1 MKKMMTSLLAIV
13 MLLSLCAGC
22 GSKESAAPAQESQ
35 PAAEEQS
42 SGETMVLRLA
52 NSHNAE
58 HITSQACQM
67 FADLVNEKTDGRIT
81 IECHFAG
88 ELGDERSTIEQ
99 CQFGGLDFTRVSS
112 GASAEFAPLM
122 NALQMP
128 YEYTSVDHLFEVLDG
143 EIGQEVFETF
153 KDNNLVGITY
163 LHPGSRNFFNAKKEI
178 HTPADMAGMKIRV
191 SDTYVKD
198 GREYHGYKIGRV
210 FDISQTHGKA
220 GVPALSLK
228 DNTPEMDAALRRLLD
243 SSPVPVVTSS
253 TMYQDAVYDPKT
265 QSITVSSRLIDSKIF
280 AALSREIVHAGIHDH
295 GRYPYYT
302 REDCAMDAE
311 SVSYMLCRNFGVET
325 PQPDVSRVGQV
336 FDGMEVQ
343 DRRGV
348 VDSLQKYFRK
358 LQNDIQREISP
369 QERKQPEQNRPVR

>member
-1 MKKMMTSLLAIV
+1 
-13 MLLSLCAGC
+13 
-22 GSKESAAPAQESQ
+22 
-35 PAAEEQS
+35 
-42 SGETMVLRLA
+42 MVLRLA

-163 LHPGSRNFFNAKKEI
+163 LHPGSRNFFNSKKEI
-178 HTPADMAGMKIRV
+178 HTPADLAGMKIRV

>member
-1 MKKMMTSLLAIV
+1 MAKLDDLIQQKQQRDEDWKAKKTAEREELGQLSDDAVMHVTSEPGAYLHYLDTQAINPRYSASNV
-13 MLLSLCAGC
+13 MLAM
-22 GSKESAAPAQESQ
+22 AQNPE
-35 PAAEEQS
+35 
-42 SGETMVLRLA
+42 
-52 NSHNAE
+52 
-58 HITSQACQM
+58 
-67 FADLVNEKTDGRIT
+67 
-81 IECHFAG
+81 
-88 ELGDERSTIEQ
+88 
-99 CQFGGLDFTRVSS
+99 
-112 GASAEFAPLM
+112 
-122 NALQMP
+122 
-128 YEYTSVDHLFEVLDG
+128 
-143 EIGQEVFETF
+143 
-153 KDNNLVGITY
+153 ITY
-163 LHPGSRNFFNAKKEI
+163 INSLEVWNRLGRSVNRDEN
-178 HTPADMAGMKIRV
+178 GMKIRV

-280 AALSREIVHAGIHDH
+280 AALSRE
-295 GRYPYYT
+295 
-302 REDCAMDAE
+302 DCAMDAE

-369 QERKQPEQNRPVR
+369 QERKQLEQNRPVR

>member
-1 MKKMMTSLLAIV
+1 MAKLDDLIQQKQQRDEDWKAKKTAEREELGQLSDDAVMHVTSEPGAYLHYLDTQAINPRYSASNV
-13 MLLSLCAGC
+13 MLAM
-22 GSKESAAPAQESQ
+22 AQN
-35 PAAEEQS
+35 P
-42 SGETMVLRLA
+42 
-52 NSHNAE
+52 
-58 HITSQACQM
+58 
-67 FADLVNEKTDGRIT
+67 D
-81 IECHFAG
+81 
-88 ELGDERSTIEQ
+88 
-99 CQFGGLDFTRVSS
+99 
-112 GASAEFAPLM
+112 
-122 NALQMP
+122 
-128 YEYTSVDHLFEVLDG
+128 
-143 EIGQEVFETF
+143 
-153 KDNNLVGITY
+153 ITY
-163 LHPGSRNFFNAKKEI
+163 INSLEVWNRLGRSVNRDEN
-178 HTPADMAGMKIRV
+178 GMKIRV
-191 SDTYVKD
+191 S
-198 GREYHGYKIGRV
+198 E
-210 FDISQTHGKA
+210 A

-325 PQPDVSRVGQV
+325 PQPDVSRVAQV

>member
-1 MKKMMTSLLAIV
+1 MAKLDDLIQQKQQRDEDWKAKKTAEREELGQLSDDAVMHVTSEPGAYLHYLDTQAINPRYSASNV
-13 MLLSLCAGC
+13 MLAM
-22 GSKESAAPAQESQ
+22 AQNPE
-35 PAAEEQS
+35 
-42 SGETMVLRLA
+42 
-52 NSHNAE
+52 
-58 HITSQACQM
+58 
-67 FADLVNEKTDGRIT
+67 
-81 IECHFAG
+81 
-88 ELGDERSTIEQ
+88 
-99 CQFGGLDFTRVSS
+99 
-112 GASAEFAPLM
+112 
-122 NALQMP
+122 
-128 YEYTSVDHLFEVLDG
+128 
-143 EIGQEVFETF
+143 
-153 KDNNLVGITY
+153 ITY
-163 LHPGSRNFFNAKKEI
+163 INSLEVWNRLGRSVNRDEN
-178 HTPADMAGMKIRV
+178 GMKIRV

-210 FDISQTHGKA
+210 FDVTQTHGKA
-220 GVPALSLK
+220 GVPVLSLK

-243 SSPVPVVTSS
+243 SSPVPVVTSN

-311 SVSYMLCRNFGVET
+311 SVSYMLCRNFGVEA

>member
-1 MKKMMTSLLAIV
+1 MQLQLKRPLAFFD
-13 MLLSLCAGC
+13 LETTGLSIIHDRLIEISILKVSPDGKEEQKTWRVNPGMAIPVQSIQFHGITDEDL
-22 GSKESAAPAQESQ
+22 KESPAFKDIAIEVNTFLNGCDLAGYNALKFDV
-35 PAAEEQS
+35 PFLMEEF
-42 SGETMVLRLA
+42 LRADVAFNLA
-52 NSHNAE
+52 NRNIIDAQNIFMKME
-58 HITSQACQM
+58 PRTLKGAYRFFCNKE
-67 FADLVNEKTDGRIT
+67 LVNA
-81 IECHFAG
+81 H
-88 ELGDERSTIEQ
+88 
-99 CQFGGLDFTRVSS
+99 
-112 GASAEFAPLM
+112 SAA
-122 NALQMP
+122 A
-128 YEYTSVDHLFEVLDG
+128 
-143 EIGQEVFETF
+143 
-153 KDNNLVGITY
+153 
-163 LHPGSRNFFNAKKEI
+163 
-178 HTPADMAGMKIRV
+178 
-191 SDTYVKD
+191 DTYATF
-198 GREYHGYKIGRV
+198 EIL
-210 FDISQTHGKA
+210 KA
-220 GVPALSLK
+220 QI
-228 DNTPEMDAALRRLLD
+228 ER
-243 SSPVPVVTSS
+243 
-253 TMYQDAVYDPKT
+253 YQDAVYDPKT

>member
-1 MKKMMTSLLAIV
+1 MYIRNDGKGESNITQNGFTAY
-13 MLLSLCAGC
+13 LLSAVAHR
-22 GSKESAAPAQESQ
+22 K
-35 PAAEEQS
+35 
-42 SGETMVLRLA
+42 
-52 NSHNAE
+52 
-58 HITSQACQM
+58 
-67 FADLVNEKTDGRIT
+67 AD
-81 IECHFAG
+81 
-88 ELGDERSTIEQ
+88 
-99 CQFGGLDFTRVSS
+99 
-112 GASAEFAPLM
+112 
-122 NALQMP
+122 
-128 YEYTSVDHLFEVLDG
+128 
-143 EIGQEVFETF
+143 
-153 KDNNLVGITY
+153 
-163 LHPGSRNFFNAKKEI
+163 
-178 HTPADMAGMKIRV
+178 
-191 SDTYVKD
+191 
-198 GREYHGYKIGRV
+198 
-210 FDISQTHGKA
+210 
-220 GVPALSLK
+220 
-228 DNTPEMDAALRRLLD
+228 
-243 SSPVPVVTSS
+243 
-253 TMYQDAVYDPKT
+253 YQDAVYDPKT

>member
-1 MKKMMTSLLAIV
+1 MAKLDDLIQQKQQRDEDWKAKKTAEREELGQLSDDAVMRVTSEPGAYLHYLDTQAINPRYSASNV
-13 MLLSLCAGC
+13 MLAM
-22 GSKESAAPAQESQ
+22 AQNPE
-35 PAAEEQS
+35 
-42 SGETMVLRLA
+42 
-52 NSHNAE
+52 
-58 HITSQACQM
+58 
-67 FADLVNEKTDGRIT
+67 
-81 IECHFAG
+81 
-88 ELGDERSTIEQ
+88 
-99 CQFGGLDFTRVSS
+99 
-112 GASAEFAPLM
+112 
-122 NALQMP
+122 
-128 YEYTSVDHLFEVLDG
+128 
-143 EIGQEVFETF
+143 
-153 KDNNLVGITY
+153 ITY
-163 LHPGSRNFFNAKKEI
+163 INSLEVWNRLGRSVNRDEN
-178 HTPADMAGMKIRV
+178 GMKIRV

-210 FDISQTHGKA
+210 FDVTQTHGKA

-369 QERKQPEQNRPVR
+369 QERKQPEQNRPVRGGRRTKREKETFAFAVHSSDIVRYEQHGSGRRAHDRCRYGIRDDLCRRYAPRHFRLSRRGQSQRGKRCVPIRKGLLPDRKG

>member
-1 MKKMMTSLLAIV
+1 MNKKITENDLYAKLRKEREELYKIIGKEGITDQKVRIDKYAHLYVLQDEMT
-13 MLLSLCAGC
+13 
-22 GSKESAAPAQESQ
+22 EY
-35 PAAEEQS
+35 
-42 SGETMVLRLA
+42 LRARRL
-52 NSHNAE
+52 
-58 HITSQACQM
+58 SQAEI
-67 FADLVNEKTDGRIT
+67 EKLYAV
-81 IECHFAG
+81 ENF
-88 ELGDERSTIEQ
+88 
-99 CQFGGLDFTRVSS
+99 
-112 GASAEFAPLM
+112 
-122 NALQMP
+122 
-128 YEYTSVDHLFEVLDG
+128 YEYIQNYLLHHKD
-143 EIGQEVFETF
+143 VF
-153 KDNNLVGITY
+153 N
-163 LHPGSRNFFNAKKEI
+163 
-178 HTPADMAGMKIRV
+178 
-191 SDTYVKD
+191 
-198 GREYHGYKIGRV
+198 YHGYKIGRV

-369 QERKQPEQNRPVR
+369 QERKQPEQNRSVR

>member
-1 MKKMMTSLLAIV
+1 MAKLDDLIQQKQQRDEDWKAKKTAEREELGQLSDDAVMHVTSEPGAYLHYLDTQAINPRYSASNV
-13 MLLSLCAGC
+13 MLAM
-22 GSKESAAPAQESQ
+22 AQNPE
-35 PAAEEQS
+35 
-42 SGETMVLRLA
+42 
-52 NSHNAE
+52 
-58 HITSQACQM
+58 
-67 FADLVNEKTDGRIT
+67 
-81 IECHFAG
+81 
-88 ELGDERSTIEQ
+88 
-99 CQFGGLDFTRVSS
+99 
-112 GASAEFAPLM
+112 
-122 NALQMP
+122 
-128 YEYTSVDHLFEVLDG
+128 
-143 EIGQEVFETF
+143 
-153 KDNNLVGITY
+153 ITY
-163 LHPGSRNFFNAKKEI
+163 INSLEVWNRLGRSVNRDEN
-178 HTPADMAGMKIRV
+178 GMKIRV

-311 SVSYMLCRNFGVET
+311 SVSYMLCRNFGVDT

-369 QERKQPEQNRPVR
+369 QERKQPEQLILFVENAFLRREALTAFPFAPQKNHPQKLQQAKQKRCKQHQYTKHTKSNLCRIEHQSATPFCSIRVAAVWRSLWEE

>member
-1 MKKMMTSLLAIV
+1 MQQYLEAGKVVTTHGVRGEMKLELWCDGVDFLKKVGRLYPSAQGGKAYKILSIRPQGQMALLQ
-13 MLLSLCAGC
+13 LEG
-22 GSKESAAPAQESQ
+22 
-35 PAAEEQS
+35 
-42 SGETMVLRLA
+42 
-52 NSHNAE
+52 
-58 HITSQACQM
+58 
-67 FADLVNEKTDGRIT
+67 
-81 IECHFAG
+81 
-88 ELGDERSTIEQ
+88 
-99 CQFGGLDFTRVSS
+99 
-112 GASAEFAPLM
+112 
-122 NALQMP
+122 
-128 YEYTSVDHLFEVLDG
+128 
-143 EIGQEVFETF
+143 
-153 KDNNLVGITY
+153 
-163 LHPGSRNFFNAKKEI
+163 
-178 HTPADMAGMKIRV
+178 V
-191 SDTYVKD
+191 SD
-198 GREYHGYKIGRV
+198 
-210 FDISQTHGKA
+210 
-220 GVPALSLK
+220 
-228 DNTPEMDAALRRLLD
+228 MDAALRRLLD

-302 REDCAMDAE
+302 REDCAIDAE